1 MLGDLMEDITLD
13 LQTSVDCLQQ
23 GIVTSGNGHQ
33 RGDRGLDDAGQLLE
47 QLKLWSK
54 TQGVQ
59 INS

>member
-1 MLGDLMEDITLD
+1 MEDITLD
-13 LQTSVDCLQQ
+13 LQTSVDRLQQ
-23 GIVTSGNGHQ
+23 GIVTNGNGHQ